1 MESLELRQATEGA
14 HSSMTCLGK
23 SSAHSVGGTVCAQK
37 DTAYRVLCW
46 LHTRSWVGTHP
57 DPVFLSGQARLHRH
71 PKLSAMPIPS
81 PLENISCAPEL
92 TAGIAHAMS
101 APSDTPG
108 ESRFAAANSTPQ
120 QVLSSNTVGLV
131 ALSDFRKR
139 RAELLDQQDRDSA
152 SSDGLQTPDAAP
164 TPPSRSQTGTPKPV
178 LGASTSLESSAGSP
192 KKKKKAAKKG
202 GPAKLSFGGDNDDDI
217 NDAPVIAKKFKKEAK
232 SSISNGDEGAG
243 DSNGNDAGA
252 PATSYKLKANTAVA
266 VVPRSMTKSA
276 LLREAA
282 ERETLRKEFLA
293 RQEAVKA
300 TEIAVPFVFYDGAD
314 LPGGVVRVKKGDFIW
329 IFLDK
334 SRKVGAQLGVGEK
347 VNATKVW
354 ARVGVDD
361 LVMVRGGVIIP
372 HVSHTTSDTERAIIT
387 TACLYVADSVAY
399 SITTSSTSL

>member
-1 MESLELRQATEGA
+1 
-14 HSSMTCLGK
+14 
-23 SSAHSVGGTVCAQK
+23 
-37 DTAYRVLCW
+37 
-46 LHTRSWVGTHP
+46 
-57 DPVFLSGQARLHRH
+57 
-71 PKLSAMPIPS
+71 
-81 PLENISCAPEL
+81 
-92 TAGIAHAMS
+92 MS

-164 TPPSRSQTGTPKPV
+164 TPALRSQTGTPKPV
-178 LGASTSLESSAGSP
+178 LGASTSLESSAGPP

-202 GPAKLSFGGDNDDDI
+202 GPAKLSFGGDNDDI

-232 SSISNGDEGAG
+232 SSISNGDKGAG
-243 DSNGNDAGA
+243 DSNGNGAGA

-266 VVPRSMTKSA
+266 FVPRSMTKSA

-300 TEIAVPFVFYDGAD
+300 TEIAIPFVFYDGAD

-372 HVSHTTSDTERAIIT
+372 HVSHATSDTEWAIIT
-387 TACLYVADSVAY
+387 TACLHVANSVAY
-399 SITTSSTSL
+399 STTTSSTSL